1 MTVLQRKYA
10 PLPYFLMQLKIQVL
24 QRKKFCLRSLKHNQ
38 LKEMDK
44 TINKLVEIFAMY
56 VPNKVVFTS
65 FRETILNIRIH
76 KNESEKYS
84 LIDK

>member
-1 MTVLQRKYA
+1 MKSVREGDFKPGTKTTNHTEI
-10 PLPYFLMQLKIQVL
+10 F
-24 QRKKFCLRSLKHNQ
+24 KKCFLRSLKNNQ

-44 TINKLVEIFAMY
+44 TTKKLVEIFEMY